1 MSSGKLA
8 VLLLVPA
15 LTFATG
21 ALARGHGDQRSD
33 RHDRQ
38 VHDQRASGSDH
49 YRLRARAVEQDNA
62 QDDHRRQPPE
72 RRMDPP
78 IEHIRGGR
86 DGGGY
91 HGSGG
96 DRGGDRGQGRDRG
109 DRGRRDDRNHWHG
122 ERREWHG
129 QTYWHANIRL
139 FPRYD
144 WDTWRGGHW
153 YHGWYGQRWGWWWL
167 AGNAWFYYPVPIYP
181 YPNPYV
187 PGRVTVVNTEPPA
200 PAAPAQAPVAQ
211 YWYHCKAPD
220 GYYPYV
226 PHCPSGWSKVP
237 VTPPGASQSANAPP
251 AATHQKGE

>member
-1 MSSGKLA
+1 MKSRKFA
-8 VLLLVPA
+8 VVLLVPA
-15 LTFATG
+15 LAFAAG
-21 ALARGHGDQRSD
+21 ALAREHGDQGSG

-38 VHDQRASGSDH
+38 VHDQRAVGSDH
-49 YRLRARAVEQDNA
+49 YRLRERVAERGNA
-62 QDDHRRQPPE
+62 QDEYRGQPPE

-78 IEHIRGGR
+78 VGHIGGGR

-91 HGSGG
+91 HNSGG
-96 DRGGDRGQGRDRG
+96 DRGQSRDRG
-109 DRGRRDDRNHWHG
+109 DRDRGRRDDRSYWHG

-129 QTYWHANIRL
+129 QIYWRSNIRL

-144 WDTWRGGHW
+144 WDTWRRGRW

-167 AGNAWFYYPVPIYP
+167 AGNAWFYYPAPIP

-187 PGRVTVVNTEPPA
+187 PGTVTVVNTEPPP
-200 PAAPAQAPVAQ
+200 PAAPSQAPEAQ

-226 PHCPSGWSKVP
+226 SQCPGGWTRVP
-237 VTPPGASQSANAPP
+237 VMPAPP
-251 AATHQKGE
+251 PSQPVAAPPSATH